1 MLKLLLILLIHLESQ
16 INLKL
21 VVVMSSLFQKDLQK
35 YPKKILLWALVG
47 IGLIPVQAQAE
58 TFKEFIGSVTTIVGQ
73 SLVLLFGALAFA
85 AFVVSIIKMLNTTDS
100 GQRKELRARMIWSI
114 VLMLIMV
121 GAWGIVSQV
130 ADWIGFDVNV
140 TTESPGAL
148 NTNSSG
154 GGVGGVFGTGTG
166 N

>member
-1 MLKLLLILLIHLESQ
+1 VTQLIRLGLQVNLE
-16 INLKL
+16 L
-21 VVVMSSLFQKDLQK
+21 VVIMMSLFQKKFQRHT
-35 YPKKILLWALVG
+35 KKILLGSLVG
-47 IGLIPVQAQAE
+47 IGLIPLQAQAE

-114 VLMLIMV
+114 LLMLIMV
-121 GAWGIVSQV
+121 GAWGIIGQV
-130 ADWIGFDVNV
+130 ANWIGFDVNV

-154 GGVGGVFGTGTG
+154 GGVGGVFETGTG